1 MVKGMNRLRRTRFIL
16 LSSWLIAL
24 LSGRPALAAPG
35 DLDSTF
41 DDDGKVTTNF
51 TKWLD
56 SARAVA
62 VQPDGRIVAA
72 GRAGSA
78 SRWFGLARYR
88 SDGML
93 DPTFGD
99 DGRVITNLTDGTDQ
113 ANGVVIQPN
122 GKIVAAGG
130 AGSRFGLARYRP
142 NGYLDPV
149 FGSDGTVTTDFPQGG
164 DVALDV
170 ALQSDGKIVA
180 AGVARDSRF
189 AVARYNA
196 NGTLD
201 STFGG
206 DGRVTT
212 TFAGSDLALGHGV
225 GVRGN
230 KVVVVGGVVGK
241 FAVARY
247 RANGTLDPTFS
258 GDGRLT
264 TDFTPG
270 FDSAQDV
277 AIQPDGK
284 IVAAGTTGEGTDP
297 AFALARYEGDGTLD
311 PTFSDNGKLT
321 TQFPF
326 GEDIAHG
333 VALQADGKIVAAGAT
348 GEGGPFSRF
357 AVARYLEDGALDGTF
372 GAGGK
377 VTTPFV
383 EGYDF
388 TIAHGVAI
396 QPDGNIVAA
405 GSVGGGG
412 GRFGLARYLA
422 A

>member
-1 MVKGMNRLRRTRFIL
+1 MNGLRRTSFVL
-16 LSSWLIAL
+16 ASSWFIAL
-24 LSGRPALAAPG
+24 ASGGPALAAAG
-35 DLDSTF
+35 DLDTSF
-41 DDDGKVTTNF
+41 GDDGKATTNF

-56 SARAVA
+56 SARAIV
-62 VQPDGRIVAA
+62 VQQDGRIVAA

-78 SRWFGLARYR
+78 SRWFALARYG
-88 SDGML
+88 SDGTL
-93 DPTFGD
+93 DPTFGG
-99 DGRVITNLTDGTDQ
+99 DGKVITNLTDGTDQ
-113 ANGVVIQPN
+113 ANGVAIQSN
-122 GKIVAAGG
+122 GKIVAVGG

-142 NGYLDPV
+142 DGSLDPV
-149 FGSDGTVTTDFPQGG
+149 FGGDGTVTTDFPKGG
-164 DVALDV
+164 EVALDV
-170 ALQSDGKIVA
+170 ALQTDGKIVV
-180 AGVARDSRF
+180 AGVARDDRF
-189 AVARYNA
+189 AVARYKA

-201 STFGG
+201 ATFGG

-225 GVRGN
+225 ALQGS
-230 KVVVVGGVVGK
+230 KVVVVGEVVGK

-247 RANGTLDPTFS
+247 RANGRLDPAFS
-258 GDGRLT
+258 GDGRQT
-264 TDFTPG
+264 TDFTQG

-284 IVAAGTTGEGTDP
+284 IVAAGTTGERSDP
-297 AFALARYEGDGTLD
+297 AFALARYKGDGALD
-311 PTFSDNGKLT
+311 PTFSNNGKVT

-326 GEDIAHG
+326 GEDLVHG
-333 VALQADGKIVAAGAT
+333 VEIQEDGKIVAAGAT

-357 AVARYLEDGALDGTF
+357 AVARYLEDGTLDGTF
-372 GAGGK
+372 GGNGK

-405 GSVGGGG
+405 GSVGGAG

-422 A
+422 S